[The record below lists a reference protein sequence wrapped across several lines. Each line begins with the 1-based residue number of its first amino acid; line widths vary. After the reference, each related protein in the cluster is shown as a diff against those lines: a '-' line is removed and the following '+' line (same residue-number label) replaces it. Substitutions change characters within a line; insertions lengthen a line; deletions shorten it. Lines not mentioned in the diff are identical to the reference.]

1 MGEGSKAASALVAIW
16 HLIRPFSLCHELLTP
31 YTVNKYLTP
40 ILVILFFDR
49 FQKMICIVC
58 ILILYIYISFLKE
71 AIPAVLE
78 RLTDEELKS
87 DARVNE
93 SKTDTMSCLIR
104 GCRNLATKAT
114 QNPNLSKGLFS
125 NYLFFIEF
133 R

>member
-1 MGEGSKAASALVAIW
+1 MY
-16 HLIRPFSLCHELLTP
+16 F
-31 YTVNKYLTP
+31 N
-40 ILVILFFDR
+40 F
-49 FQKMICIVC
+49 
-58 ILILYIYISFLKE
+58 IYISFLKE